1 MQGEEVMVYKNPII
15 CPDNCKKLTDWDRL
29 ENLVD
34 VEDGFL
40 MKAFQPFLTKPNTSE
55 TTDKPTLYEELVFI

>member
-1 MQGEEVMVYKNPII
+1 MVTAQKYPII
-15 CPDNCKKLTDWDRL
+15 CPDDCKKITDWDRL

-40 MKAFQPFLTKPNTSE
+40 MKAFQPFLAEPTEKVAIE
-55 TTDKPTLYEELVFI
+55 VVEKPTLFEE